1 MSAIEITRHH
11 TLDHAAAREAAES
24 LARDLAQRFD
34 VDYAWDGDT
43 LRFKRSGASG
53 QLVVSPTLIQV
64 SLSLG
69 LLLRPLK
76 GRIEQEIHR
85 HLDHLIE
92 QG

>member
-11 TLDHAAAREAAES
+11 TLDHQAAREAAES

-34 VDYAWDGDT
+34 VDYAWQGDT
-43 LRFKRSGASG
+43 LHFKRSGASG
-53 QLVVSPTLIQV
+53 QLVVGPTVIEV

-92 QG
+92 KG